1 MIPGKGNYSLQEWL
15 HLGHSL
21 TNEQVLKLLR
31 SKDEELALL
40 KEQSE
45 AEDRRV
51 ELIEEQLYFAKEL
64 LEGIQDAM
72 KANNRCSELKKEI
85 NKLVQESMFER

>member
-1 MIPGKGNYSLQEWL
+1 MIPGIGNYSLEEWL
-15 HLGHSL
+15 HLGRSL
-21 TNEQVLKLLR
+21 TNEQVMKLLR
-31 SKDEELALL
+31 SKDDELALL

-72 KANNRCSELKKEI
+72 KMNNRCSNLKKHI
-85 NKLVQESMFER
+85 NRLIENSMFEV